1 MRSILAVT
9 VVSVLVPVGLAAQ
22 APSATTPPA
31 PSLRYRL
38 LVAEDARAGTREEAA
53 PILEALAGLDST
65 LARLAVRALG
75 RLETPLFLPEI
86 VRALGDNDPA
96 VRADAANA
104 LAQLSPADPGRVMRA
119 LRARLPEESNPVVRG
134 ALFDALGRVRH
145 DSTADRQATE
155 QVLAGALASDST
167 PLVVQLGAA
176 YGLESL
182 ARGAR
187 NTGFAAAPA
196 TLTALRRTAIGV
208 ARPESARDEAV
219 RVRRLALTTLITLG
233 AVDETFSRAALD
245 ADPQIRRLA
254 IAGVAGPAP
263 AEHREAIVAVG
274 LVDATPMVKY
284 EALRVH
290 GRHYGAADCGPEI
303 QAVKDPSAGVAL
315 LAIDLLATVCPADA
329 RATAALKAMAAA
341 IGAVGADGAAAGA
354 VGAAGAPGSTATWH
368 APAHAIVAL
377 ARRAPDAAR
386 GELRPFLGHA
396 VWQVRM
402 YAARAAATLQDA
414 AALEALAADAHANVR
429 EAALTGLSKV
439 RAHEADPIYRRALDR
454 PEAPVVMAAAAA
466 LKGTPAKPEASAAC
480 LKALAAM
487 TAERRDTSRDPRLAL
502 LECARDAGAPAD
514 APAMRPYLDDPDPK
528 VAAQAAEILSAWTG
542 QTVQPTTTR
551 VRTMPLPPERELG
564 DLPAR
569 MRVTLASGRSFVV
582 SFFLDEAPISTW
594 RVVRLA
600 RAGYYHGLTF
610 HRIVPNFVIQGG
622 SPGAS
627 EFVGDGPFMRDEF
640 GMRSQ
645 TRGTV
650 GISSRGRDT
659 GDAQIYVNLID
670 NARLDH
676 EYTIF
681 GEVSDGMDVVDAIL
695 EGDVIARIELLK

>member
-1 MRSILAVT
+1 MRQLLGAT
-9 VVSVLVPVGLAAQ
+9 VVSVLASVWLAAQ
-22 APSATTPPA
+22 APSADAPGA
-31 PSLRYRL
+31 PSLRYRM
-38 LVAEDARAGTREEAA
+38 LVAEDARAATREEAA
-53 PILEALAGLDST
+53 PIVQALAGLDST

-75 RLETPLFLPEI
+75 RLENPLFLPEI
-86 VRALGDNDPA
+86 VRALGDQDHV
-96 VRADAANA
+96 VRAEAANA
-104 LAQLSPADPGRVMRA
+104 LAQLSPADPGRVLRA

-155 QVLAGALASDST
+155 QLLAGALASDST

-196 TLTALRRTAIGV
+196 TLTALRRTAMGV
-208 ARPESARDEAV
+208 ARPESARQEAV
-219 RVRRLALTTLITLG
+219 RVRRLALTTLVTFG
-233 AVDETFSRAALD
+233 AADETFGRAALD

-254 IAGVAGPAP
+254 IAGVAGQVL
-263 AEHREAIVAVG
+263 AEIREAVVAVG
-274 LVDATPMVKY
+274 LVDAMPMVKY

-303 QAVKDPSAGVAL
+303 AAIKDPSPVVAL
-315 LAIDLLATVCPADA
+315 LAIDLLATACPADA
-329 RATAALKAMAAA
+329 RATAALQAMAAA
-341 IGAVGADGAAAGA
+341 IGAVGA
-354 VGAAGAPGSTATWH
+354 PGSTVTWH
-368 APAHAIVAL
+368 APAHAMVAL

-386 GELRPFLGHA
+386 GELRAFLSHA

-402 YAARAAATLQDA
+402 YAARAAATLPDA
-414 AALEALAADAHANVR
+414 AALETLAVDAHANVR
-429 EAALTGLSKV
+429 EAALSGLSKV
-439 RAHEADPIYRRALDR
+439 RAHEADPTYRRALDR
-454 PEAPVVMAAAAA
+454 PEAPVVIAAASA
-466 LKGTPAKPEASAAC
+466 LKGTPAKPEAAAAC
-480 LKALAAM
+480 LKALGAM
-487 TAERRDTSRDPRLAL
+487 TAQQRDTSRDPRIAL

-514 APAMRPYLDDPDPK
+514 APQMRPYLDDPDPK
-528 VAAQAAEILSAWTG
+528 VAAKAAEILSAWTG
-542 QTVQPTTTR
+542 QTVQPATTR
-551 VRTMPLPPERELG
+551 VRTTPLPPERELR
-564 DLPAR
+564 DLPPR

-600 RAGYYHGLTF
+600 RAGYYTGLTF

-695 EGDVIARIELLK
+695 EGDVIARIELLRN